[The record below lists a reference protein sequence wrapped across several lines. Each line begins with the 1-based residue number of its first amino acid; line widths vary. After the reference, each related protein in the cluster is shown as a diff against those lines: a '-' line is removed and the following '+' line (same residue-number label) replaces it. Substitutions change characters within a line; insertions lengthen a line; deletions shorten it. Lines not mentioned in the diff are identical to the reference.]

1 MVERVRQICNKSL
14 RAAVPWLS
22 WQNALRGALVYTSG
36 DTAAALLLDQFTA
49 ARMFGI
55 MLVGSTLYAVEIPAY
70 FRWVERGF
78 GGAGWRRAIGK
89 ALLAQAFFNPL
100 WIARHLA
107 LVKCFGGHFDEIDGR
122 LLVTAT
128 ESFLHMLPVGVV
140 MNYLIQNRVPLS
152 WRFFASACYS
162 AVTTLYFALGE
173 VLFG

>member
-1 MVERVRQICNKSL
+1 MLERVRHNCNKSL
-14 RAAVPWLS
+14 RTAVPWLS

-36 DTAAALLLDQFTA
+36 DTAAALLLDQFDTA
-49 ARMFGI
+49 RLFGI

-70 FRWVERGF
+70 FRWVERRC
-78 GGAGWRRAIGK
+78 GGTGWRRAVDK

-107 LVKCFGGHFDEIDGR
+107 FVKCFAGHVDEIDGR

-140 MNYLIQNRVPLS
+140 MNYLIQNRVSLS
-152 WRFFASACYS
+152 WRFLASACYS